1 MDVHKIGR
9 KEGRQADKI
18 SLLAR
23 CPDSLAPCAP
33 AELKSERWQLLTTDT
48 PPQLATLAQWEL
60 WHRER
65 KTRPHRHLCSPGTG
79 LPLLRR
85 SLISGH
91 KLAVRSAMFSARPPS
106 SKLCPFGG
114 CTLSV
119 LDAETSLGKQR
130 CSHWTSALSTNMLGA
145 SAENRMFIT
154 GDKGQS
160 EIWSCCSHPSQNT
173 GLGGRLSFLPCLL
186 CWAHRYTSDFLKIEP
201 GDSECSSWLALG
213 DPQTSPQPKSR
224 TPSCGG
230 GGGVVLD
237 PDLSF

>member
-18 SLLAR
+18 SLLTR

-33 AELKSERWQLLTTDT
+33 AELKSERWQLLTTDA
-48 PPQLATLAQWEL
+48 PPRLATLAQWEL
-60 WHRER
+60 WHRGR

-114 CTLSV
+114 C
-119 LDAETSLGKQR
+119 SL
-130 CSHWTSALSTNMLGA
+130 
-145 SAENRMFIT
+145 
-154 GDKGQS
+154 
-160 EIWSCCSHPSQNT
+160 
-173 GLGGRLSFLPCLL
+173 
-186 CWAHRYTSDFLKIEP
+186 
-201 GDSECSSWLALG
+201 SSWTLRLHWG
-213 DPQTSPQPKSR
+213 NRDVPTEQVLCPQT
-224 TPSCGG
+224 CWGL
-230 GGGVVLD
+230 VLKTGC
-237 PDLSF
+237 L